1 MDKKFTKLSELV
13 DNSFTINKVWGYQF
27 KMFDPQTKKML
38 VSDKWEKG
46 YRKIYSLDTNKG
58 SLDLSASQ
66 LGQILEL
73 FHKNGS
79 SDIVGATINVK
90 SNGKTGMEIR
100 YFFNPDYNADR
111 VIETDNSSDEAPVSK
126 EDLDALGW

>member
-1 MDKKFTKLSELV
+1 MDKKFVKLSELV
-13 DNSFTINKVWGYQF
+13 DDSFTINKVWGFQW
-27 KMFDPQTKKML
+27 KLWDNENKKML
-38 VSDKWEKG
+38 TSETPVRG
-46 YRKIYSLDTNKG
+46 YKKVYAVDTNKG

-79 SDIVGATINVK
+79 SDIIGATVIVK

-100 YFFNPDYNADR
+100 YYLNADYKADK
-111 VIETDNSSDEAPVSK
+111 VVTSDNNDVTDE
-126 EDLDALGW
+126 ELEALGW

>member
-13 DNSFTINKVWGYQF
+13 DDSFTINKVWGYQW
-27 KMFDPQTKKML
+27 KLWDNANKKML
-38 VSDKWEKG
+38 VSDKWEKD
-46 YRKIYSLDTNKG
+46 YKKIYSVDTNKG

-111 VIETDNSSDEAPVSK
+111 VVEADNTSDEAEVTK
-126 EDLDALGW
+126 EELDALGW